1 MEPAITAQRIR
12 IFDTTLRDG
21 EQSPGATMSL
31 DEKLEV
37 ATALADLGVDVI
49 EAGFPIAS
57 PGDLDAVRQIA
68 QTVRGAT
75 IAALARC
82 VKADIDAATEALR
95 PAADPMLHVFFS
107 TSDIHLQH
115 QVRLSREQALERIDQ
130 MVRYA
135 RNAVPNVEWS
145 AMDATRTD
153 LDYLCRA
160 AEAAVR
166 AGAKTINLP
175 DTVGYTLPH
184 ECARMFSTVR
194 AWLNERVPNADQVIL
209 SAHNHDDLGM
219 ATANTI
225 AGDRGRGAAD
235 RGDDQRGSASAPGT
249 PPLEEVVMALRTR
262 ADNYGGYTTGIRTE
276 RIGIVSSLAARSTGI
291 AVAPN
296 KAIVGANAF
305 AHESGIHQDGVI
317 KDRTTYEIMTAESV
331 GWTANGLVLGKH
343 SGRAGFRQRLN
354 DLGYEVDQEGLQALY
369 GRFIALTDRKKRI
382 DDADIV
388 ALVEEAQQH
397 SEAEAFTL
405 LAWRAASA
413 SDGAGRADAAVV
425 LEIGGKEYEATG
437 VGNGQVDALF
447 SAVNHLVRL
456 PNTLV
461 SYHIEAVT
469 PGGDAQGT
477 VAVTIAV
484 GDRTFQGRRRGDRHR
499 GGEPASRISSRS
511 IAPPSSPS
519 PPPRSAAEATANAG
533 AE

>member
-37 ATALADLGVDVI
+37 ATALSDLGVDVI

-68 QTVRGAT
+68 QTCRNVT

-160 AEAAVR
+160 VEAAVR
-166 AGAKTINLP
+166 AGATTINLP

-194 AWLNERVPNADQVIL
+194 AYLAERVPNADQIVL

-225 AGDRGRGAAD
+225 AAIEAGARQIEVTINGIGERA
-235 RGDDQRGSASAPGT
+235 GNT
-249 PPLEEVVMALRTR
+249 PLEEVVMALRTR
-262 ADNYGGYTTGIRTE
+262 ADNYGGYTTGIHTE
-276 RIGIVSSLAARSTGI
+276 RIGAVSSLAARSTGI

-317 KDRTTYEIMTAESV
+317 KDRTTYEIMTAQSV

-354 DLGYEVDQEGLQALY
+354 DLGYEVDQEQLQALY

-388 ALVEEAQQH
+388 AIVEEERQH
-397 SEAEAFTL
+397 SEAEPFTL

-413 SDGAGRADAAVV
+413 SEGQGRADAAVV
-425 LEIGGKEYEATG
+425 LEIGGKEYEASGT
-437 VGNGQVDALF
+437 GNGQVDALF
-447 SAVNHLVRL
+447 AAVNHLVRL

-484 GDRTFQGRRRGDRHR
+484 GDRTFQGRGVATDIVEASLRAYLFALNRAAVVAKSPAAQRG
-499 GGEPASRISSRS
+499 
-511 IAPPSSPS
+511 
-519 PPPRSAAEATANAG
+519 EATANAG
-533 AE
+533 A

>member
-1 MEPAITAQRIR
+1 MEPAITSNARRIR
-12 IFDTTLRDG
+12 VFDTTLRDG

-31 DEKLEV
+31 EEKLEV
-37 ATALADLGVDVI
+37 AAALADLGVDVI

-57 PGDLDAVRQIA
+57 PGDLAAVRQIA
-68 QTVRGAT
+68 EQTRGVT

-82 VKADIDAATEALR
+82 VKADIDAAVEALR

-160 AEAAVR
+160 VEVAVR
-166 AGAKTINLP
+166 AGATTINLP

-184 ECARMFSTVR
+184 ECARMFTRVR
-194 AWLNERVPNADQVIL
+194 EYLAERVPNADAIVF
-209 SAHNHDDLGM
+209 STHNHDDLGM

-225 AGDRGRGAAD
+225 AAIEAGVRQIEVTINGIGERAGN
-235 RGDDQRGSASAPGT
+235 T
-249 PPLEEVVMALRTR
+249 PLEEVVMALRTR
-262 ADNYGGYTTGIRTE
+262 ADHFSSFTTGIRSE
-276 RIGIVSSLAARSTGI
+276 RIGAASSLVGRCTGI
-291 AVAPN
+291 VVAPN
-296 KAIVGANAF
+296 KAVVGSNAF

-331 GWTANGLVLGKH
+331 GWTADRLVMGKH
-343 SGRAGFRQRLN
+343 SGRAGFRQRLL
-354 DLGYEVDQEGLQALY
+354 DLGYEIEPDQLQSLY
-369 GRFIALTDRKKRI
+369 TRFIALTDRKKRI

-388 ALVEEAQQH
+388 ALVEEEQQRA
-397 SEAEAFTL
+397 EGEAFTL
-405 LAWRAASA
+405 LAWRSASA
-413 SDGAGRADAAVV
+413 SDGQGRADAAVV
-425 LEIGGKEYEATG
+425 LGIDGQEYEASGT
-437 VGNGQVDALF
+437 GNGQVDALF
-447 SAVNHLVRL
+447 AAVNHLVRI

-461 SYHIEAVT
+461 SYQIEAVT

-484 GDRTFQGRRRGDRHR
+484 GDRTFQGRGVATDVV
-499 GGEPASRISSRS
+499 EASVRS
-511 IAPPSSPS
+511 YLMALN
-519 PPPRSAAEATANAG
+519 RAATAAKAPAAQRADETAG
-533 AE
+533 VVS

>member
-1 MEPAITAQRIR
+1 MEPAITTDARRIR
-12 IFDTTLRDG
+12 VFDTTLRDG

-37 ATALADLGVDVI
+37 ATALAELGVDVI

-57 PGDLDAVRQIA
+57 PGDLAAVKQIA
-68 QTVRGAT
+68 AQARGVT

-82 VKADIDAATEALR
+82 VKADIDAAVEALR

-160 AEAAVR
+160 VEVAVR
-166 AGAKTINLP
+166 AGATTINLP

-184 ECARMFSTVR
+184 ECARMFTRVR
-194 AWLNERVPNADQVIL
+194 AYLAERVPNADAIVF
-209 SAHNHDDLGM
+209 STHNHDDLGM

-225 AGDRGRGAAD
+225 AAIEAGVRQIEVTINGIGERAGN
-235 RGDDQRGSASAPGT
+235 T
-249 PPLEEVVMALRTR
+249 PLEEVVMALRTR
-262 ADNYGGYTTGIRTE
+262 ADHYSGFTTGIRTE
-276 RIGIVSSLAARSTGI
+276 RIGAVSSLVGRCTGI
-291 AVAPN
+291 VVAPN
-296 KAIVGANAF
+296 KAVVGSNAF

-331 GWTANGLVLGKH
+331 GWTADRLVMGKH
-343 SGRAGFRQRLN
+343 SGRAGFRQRLV
-354 DLGYEVDQEGLQALY
+354 DLGYEVEPDHLQALY
-369 GRFIALTDRKKRI
+369 TRFIALTDRKKRI

-388 ALVEEAQQH
+388 ALVEEEQQR

-405 LAWRAASA
+405 LAWRSASA
-413 SDGAGRADAAVV
+413 SDGQSRADAAVV
-425 LEIGGKEYEATG
+425 LSIDGREYEASGT
-437 VGNGQVDALF
+437 GNGQVDALF
-447 SAVNHLVRL
+447 AAVNHLVRI

-461 SYHIEAVT
+461 SYQIEAVT
-469 PGGDAQGT
+469 PGGDAQGA

-484 GDRTFQGRRRGDRHR
+484 GDRTFQGRGVATDVV
-499 GGEPASRISSRS
+499 EASVRAYIVALNR
-511 IAPPSSPS
+511 A
-519 PPPRSAAEATANAG
+519 ATAAKAPAAQRADETAG
-533 AE
+533 VVS

>member
-37 ATALADLGVDVI
+37 ATALSDLGVDVI

-68 QTVRGAT
+68 QTCRNVT

-107 TSDIHLQH
+107 TSDIHLRH

-153 LDYLCRA
+153 LEYLCRA

-166 AGAKTINLP
+166 AGATTINLP

-194 AWLNERVPNADQVIL
+194 AYLAERVPNADQIVL
-209 SAHNHDDLGM
+209 SAHNHDDLGL

-225 AGDRGRGAAD
+225 AAIEAGARQIEVTINGIGERA
-235 RGDDQRGSASAPGT
+235 GNT
-249 PPLEEVVMALRTR
+249 PLEEVVMALRTR

-276 RIGIVSSLAARSTGI
+276 RIGAVSSLAARSTGI
-291 AVAPN
+291 VVAPN

-317 KDRTTYEIMTAESV
+317 KDRTTYEIMTAASV

-354 DLGYEVDQEGLQALY
+354 DLGYEVDREQLQALY

-397 SEAEAFTL
+397 SEAEPFTL
-405 LAWRAASA
+405 LAWRSASA
-413 SDGAGRADAAVV
+413 SEGQGRADAAVV
-425 LEIGGKEYEATG
+425 LEIGGKEYEASGT
-437 VGNGQVDALF
+437 GNGQVDALF
-447 SAVNHLVRL
+447 AAVNHLVRL

-484 GDRTFQGRRRGDRHR
+484 GDRTFQGRGVATDIVEASLRAYLFALNRAAVVAKS
-499 GGEPASRISSRS
+499 PAAQRTE
-511 IAPPSSPS
+511 
-519 PPPRSAAEATANAG
+519 AAASAG
-533 AE
+533 A